1 MQKGNISTPQ
11 IGEILAEEFMQ
22 PLSMSAS
29 AVASK
34 INVPISV
41 ILDILHDKKKITV
54 DTSMKLGKLFGVSSR
69 YFLNLQNDIE
79 ARNAEI

>member
-54 DTSMKLGKLFGVSSR
+54 DTSMKLGKLFRVSSR

>member
-11 IGEILAEEFMQ
+11 IGEILAEKFMQ